1 MCPLSPLLFNLVLAD
16 VEEEMGKVKWGIKL
30 GEGRMYTLLY
40 ADDMVLL
47 AEDEDEMRSMI
58 WRLERYLER
67 KDLELNVE
75 KINIVRFRR
84 RGGRVRKCDW
94 KWKGKKIEEVKEYKY
109 LVYVTK
115 KRGMRK
121 KKSGIE

>member
-1 MCPLSPLLFNLVLAD
+1 
-16 VEEEMGKVKWGIKL
+16 
-30 GEGRMYTLLY
+30 MYTLLY

-75 KINIVRFRR
+75 KTNIVRFRR
-84 RGGRVRKCDW
+84 KSGRVRKCDW
-94 KWKGKKIEEVKEYKY
+94 KWKEKKIEEVKEYKY
-109 LVYVTK
+109 LEYMLQRNGGYAK
-115 KRGMRK
+115 KDQG
-121 KKSGIE
+121 